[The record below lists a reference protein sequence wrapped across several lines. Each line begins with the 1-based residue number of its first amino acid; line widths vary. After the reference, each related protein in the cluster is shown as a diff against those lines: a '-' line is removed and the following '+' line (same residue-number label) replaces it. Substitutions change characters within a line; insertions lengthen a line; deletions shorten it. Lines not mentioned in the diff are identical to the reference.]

1 MHTKGKLTIT
11 SVEGGWDGIKCIDD
25 NGQSTLICKMSTT
38 NPDDIVRICHCV
50 NSHDALLEA
59 CKAWIRHLELH
70 ESSEHPK
77 SNMFCTSCP
86 VYKEDFEKAIAQ
98 AEAVNT

>member
-1 MHTKGKLTIT
+1 MYTKGKLTIT

-59 CKAWIRHLELH
+59 CKDFMTAWIQ
-70 ESSEHPK
+70 PK
-77 SNMFCTSCP
+77 ARSM
-86 VYKEDFEKAIAQ
+86 YQLKEDMDVAYNKALEVIRLAEK
-98 AEAVNT
+98 E